1 MNAHRYRFC
10 IGVLPFMSCVICS
23 VKEVVPL
30 DIEEINP
37 SYLTLEE
44 AKEKI
49 DQLLAALQ
57 AIVDE

>member
-1 MNAHRYRFC
+1 
-10 IGVLPFMSCVICS
+10 MSCVICS

-49 DQLLAALQ
+49 DLLLAALQ